1 MSGVSSRLRD
11 ILNNLKQKDDPSV
24 QLIAL
29 QELSE
34 ILLVSTEDNLSGH
47 FSPDAFVKELVALMQ
62 PSDFETENPEMML
75 LACRCLANLM
85 EALPAS
91 TANVVYGGAVPV
103 LCQKLL
109 EIHFIDLAEQA
120 LSTLEKISVEYP
132 ASIVRE
138 GGLTA
143 CLTYLEFF
151 ATSTQRTA
159 VTTAANCCRNIPE
172 DSFSVVKDVMPILL
186 NVLGSS
192 DQKVV
197 EQGSLCVTRVVE
209 SFRYHPNKLEELV
222 STDLLRAILR
232 LLLPGTTNLIGPS
245 IHTQFLRV
253 LAFTAK
259 ASPNLSAELFKMN
272 VVETLYQI
280 LTGVSPPSAT
290 DDVASKLDSV
300 VIMQALIHRTREQV
314 IETLNVIC
322 ELLPGLPREYDS
334 NLDDSFEGDVPS
346 APGSSSSTSRKKS
359 ANEKRIELL
368 EGCKD
373 EVRRFAIILFP
384 TLTDAFSST
393 INLSVRQKVLS
404 AQLKMLSNLDK
415 DILMEALRA
424 VPYASFLAAILS
436 QQDHPSLVN
445 YALQAAELLLV
456 RLDDIYRY
464 QFYREGV
471 IAEIAKLAAVEQP
484 KVESKP
490 ASTEAIQTDPP
501 ASANI
506 ETERKISEKE
516 GQNTGDGD
524 DEDHTSSDDDNE
536 DNEDENENEPRH
548 DHDDI
553 PEDVTASP
561 VSSRGST
568 MSLDGPP
575 RHAPS
580 ELSSMMN
587 IITLRA
593 KKFLDV
599 HENEKNSKSMKKKA
613 TKILASL
620 QSLASDIE
628 NFYLRQGPGNGVE
641 LFNTLAS
648 YFDGDVLESVTS
660 AELLNSEVVRVL
672 LEVFNNPDEPLAND
686 ARSAFLEVFMGR
698 TVAKKPKT
706 TTADSPA
713 TPFSLLIHKL
723 QDLLSRSEHFEVV
736 TVHQNT
742 FDGNRSS
749 AASMLAKQ
757 IRLKLV
763 ADDDSDIPRSFRN
776 IMVSIHAIAT
786 FKALDDYLRPRI
798 SMSDRSDRRPARARD
813 GLSGALAALA
823 AAGLPNPYAGV
834 PNAQA
839 RLAAAAAASQNTP
852 ATSTS
857 RTPRKSKSKTDPAA
871 TPASADQS
879 MTNTPQ
885 EKAPAR
891 RSSRRQQAQTEP
903 PPPPPPMQEEDS
915 LANALECADERQLS
929 EDDDM
934 EDSAA
939 LDAIVGDLEEDM
951 DEDSPSDPTAVNLE
965 VAVGGKVTARKED
978 GTRVATPSQTAP
990 NPSRSTSALQNAM
1003 AAQAALSTPP
1013 TSSRPMSYAAAV
1025 QAVPQDWH
1033 IEFSLDDKVIA
1044 NETTIYRAVHG
1055 TSNPVEDSSS
1065 RSVWSAIHPIKF
1077 KRVPGPPPPE
1087 PSSLSQAAEVST
1099 ETTASGIPAS
1109 LDKHPATSSILR
1121 LLNILHALN
1130 ANLDDVLAENKDT
1143 LKLNAEPLSQFVNTK
1158 LTAKLNRQLEEPLI
1172 VASNCLPSWSED
1184 LARLYPFLFPF
1195 ETRHLFLQSTSFGY
1209 ARSMT
1214 RWQNAQSADESRRDR
1229 HRDERPFLGRLQ
1241 RQKVRISRS
1250 KILES
1255 ALKVMELYG
1264 ASQSI
1269 LEVEYFEEVGTGL
1282 GPTLEFYSTVSKEFS
1297 KKKLK
1302 LWRETDAND
1311 ADEYAFGTRGLFPA
1325 PMSEEQA
1332 SNENGKRIL
1341 HLFKMLGKFVARSM
1355 IDSRIIDVSFNPTF
1369 FRIGD
1374 ESKPVTPSLG
1384 AVKTVDEQLAKSL
1397 KMIKKFAV
1405 AKKAIAE
1412 NGALTPA
1419 QKVTATEALEID
1431 GARIEDL
1438 SLDFTL
1444 PGYPIDLLPNG
1455 SQIAVTIDNV
1465 DLYLEKVIDMTLGSG
1480 VQRQVDAFRA
1490 GFTQVF
1496 PYSALSAFT
1505 PDELVML
1512 FGRIEEDWSL
1522 ETLMD
1527 SIKADHGFNMDSK
1540 SVKNL
1545 LQTMSELNLAERRD
1559 FLQFTTGSPKLPIG
1573 GFKSLTPMFTVVCKP
1588 SEPPYTS
1595 DDYLPSVMTCVNY
1608 LKLPD
1613 YSNLDAEYC
1622 PPLDTGT
1629 FLAIIADHDLADEA
1643 QVQNARMILDMIRQD
1658 AEIEEATGFDPSGSS
1673 GGNYANGDSENVE
1686 DKSSPAGRND
1696 DANRSISARSQ
1707 PGWSS
1712 VTDDASLSQG
1722 LSSLELEGSEFEE
1735 GEGNNG
1741 YTDSLEAM
1749 DDTSKEA
1756 FLLGTFPVLK
1766 PFDVKFSLKKAKGDI
1781 NLAINDLLTQAF
1793 LEETGSRR
1801 RGIEAFS
1808 EDSSMPAK
1816 SRKHK
1821 GKKRNGRRTE
1831 DSLSSPT
1838 SDSPVSPVGPSKW
1851 ETGRRDAEFICEK
1864 TGMPMQQVSSIYHK
1878 NGASVRTTILSILE
1892 IYPTIEDDSPEN
1904 AQMEINTMELSQDF
1918 PSLPRTH
1925 VRALVQLTHPSTSNA
1940 HELAKALTSQSAS
1953 KSTKPTIQIEFRPP
1967 PLNLDP
1973 SPSSPAKPFSIN
1985 AIHPTHLP
1993 SPNPSSPYPDT
2004 NPAPHLLARNT
2015 YFTQASTLYKKSKS
2029 SPLMGGAA
2037 AYYSQL
2043 GRDADARA
2051 KAASEAAAERL
2062 RRAGSTWTGGAGRGK
2077 DCKGEGWGVVGGGG
2091 RGEEEDWWKEGG
2103 ESV

>member
-1 MSGVSSRLRD
+1 MSSRITRASTRRAASSSEASGSSGSSLGSAATPASARSQTSSRKRKVPPREPSPAPELEAAKVVSPRRTKRQKLSESDPPLPPPAVSAAAPSRRKGTKGKTPAVMSSPGDSAGPSNDPPVTSSSKRKSARNKKNAADSPNNTPTTSRRSKKTVGNNKDLDNNSSNLADEKRPPPPPADDDDDGSDDIDEEEMARNYEGRDDDDDDDDDDPFGGFGAGGPPHGLSSTLRALSGMMSGVSTRLRD
-11 ILNNLKQKDDPSV
+11 ILSNLKQKDDPSV

-47 FSPDAFVKELVALMQ
+47 FSPDAFVKELVVLMQ
-62 PSDFETENPEMML
+62 PSDFGEENPEMML

-91 TANVVYGGAVPV
+91 TANVVYGGAVPI

-143 CLTYLEFF
+143 CLTYLDFF

-172 DSFSVVKDVMPILL
+172 DSFSVIRDVMPILL
-186 NVLGSS
+186 NVLSSS

-197 EQGSLCVTRVVE
+197 EQGSLCVSRVVE

-222 STDLLRAILR
+222 STDLLKAILR
-232 LLLPGTTNLIGPS
+232 LLLPGTTNLIGPN

-259 ASPNLSAELFKMN
+259 ASATLSAELFKMN

-280 LTGVSPPSAT
+280 LTGVSPPDTSE
-290 DDVASKLDSV
+290 DMASKIDSV
-300 VIMQALIHRTREQV
+300 VIMQALIHRPREQV

-322 ELLPGLPREYDS
+322 ELLPGLPRELEGSFGEIFDPDS
-334 NLDDSFEGDVPS
+334 NPALPNGT
-346 APGSSSSTSRKKS
+346 SSSSRKKS
-359 ANEKRIELL
+359 TNEKRIELL
-368 EGCKD
+368 EGCKQ
-373 EVRRFAIILFP
+373 EVKRFAIILFP

-393 INLSVRQKVLS
+393 VNLSVRQKVLT
-404 AQLKMLSNLDK
+404 AQLKMLTNLDK
-415 DILMEALRA
+415 DILVDALRS

-445 YALQAAELLLV
+445 YALQAAELLLT

-471 IAEIAKLAAVEQP
+471 IAEIAKLVTTESNEKSVEP
-484 KVESKP
+484 ATPTLEIVETNTAEKKVSEKP
-490 ASTEAIQTDPP
+490 AVAG
-501 ASANI
+501 N
-506 ETERKISEKE
+506 
-516 GQNTGDGD
+516 GD
-524 DEDHTSSDDDNE
+524 DEDDEDDSSDDDND
-536 DNEDENENEPRH
+536 DNENENEN
-548 DHDDI
+548 DDI
-553 PEDVTASP
+553 QEDASQSP

-568 MSLDGPP
+568 MSLDGPS
-575 RHAPS
+575 RQVTSDATTMQQLIA
-580 ELSSMMN
+580 E
-587 IITLRA
+587 RA
-593 KKFLDV
+593 KRFIEV
-599 HENEKNSKSMKKKA
+599 HETDKNSKSMKKKA
-613 TKILASL
+613 TKILTSL
-620 QSLASDIE
+620 QGLASEIE
-628 NFYLRQGPGNGVE
+628 AHYLHQGPGNGQD
-641 LFNTLAS
+641 LFTTLAS

-672 LEVFNNPDEPLAND
+672 LDIFNNPDERLSND

-698 TVAKKPKT
+698 NISKKSKSANT
-706 TTADSPA
+706 ESVA
-713 TPFSLLIHKL
+713 TPFSSLIHKL

-763 ADDDSDIPRSFRN
+763 ADDESEIPRPYRN

-798 SMSDRSDRRPARARD
+798 SMSERPRGSRRE

-823 AAGLPNPYAGV
+823 AAGNLSHLNSNFPNTHSRLLERGLASA
-834 PNAQA
+834 NAA
-839 RLAAAAAASQNTP
+839 TP
-852 ATSTS
+852 AAPTPSAS
-857 RTPRKSKSKTDPAA
+857 RAARKAKSKTAPAA
-871 TPASADQS
+871 TPASDEQS
-879 MTNTPQ
+879 AINTPQ
-885 EKAPAR
+885 EKPVSR
-891 RSSRRQQAQTEP
+891 RSSRRNQAQTEP
-903 PPPPPPMQEEDS
+903 PAPPPPPQEEDS
-915 LANALECADERQLS
+915 LARALECADERQLT
-929 EDDDM
+929 DDEDM
-934 EDSAA
+934 EESAA
-939 LDAIVGDLEEDM
+939 LDAIVDEMEDEM
-951 DEDSPSDPTAVNLE
+951 EDATPPDPTAVSLE
-965 VAVGGKVTARKED
+965 VAAGGKVTARKED
-978 GTRVATPSQTAP
+978 GTRVATPSQMPGSNPRTA
-990 NPSRSTSALQNAM
+990 SAF
-1003 AAQAALSTPP
+1003 AAAAAAAALSTP
-1013 TSSRPMSYAAAV
+1013 SASRPMSYAAAI
-1025 QAVPQDWH
+1025 QSVPQDWH
-1033 IEFSLDDKVIA
+1033 IEFSLDDKVLS
-1044 NETTIYRAVHG
+1044 NETTIYRAVH
-1055 TSNPVEDSSS
+1055 NPAGPVDEHTS
-1065 RSVWSAIHPIKF
+1065 RSVWSAVHPIKF
-1077 KRVPGPPPPE
+1077 KRVAGPPPPE
-1087 PSSLSQAAEVST
+1087 PSSVTQAAEAS
-1099 ETTASGIPAS
+1099 ELTASGIPAS

-1158 LTAKLNRQLEEPLI
+1158 LTAKLNRQLEEPLV

-1302 LWRETDAND
+1302 LWRETDTNEN
-1311 ADEYAFGTRGLFPA
+1311 DEYAFGLSGLFPA
-1325 PMSEEQA
+1325 PMSEDQA
-1332 SNENGKRIL
+1332 LNENGKRIL
-1341 HLFKMLGKFVARSM
+1341 HLFKMLGKFTARSM

-1374 ESKPVTPSLG
+1374 GSNPVNPSLG
-1384 AVKTVDEQLAKSL
+1384 AVKTVDAQLAKSL
-1397 KMIKKFAV
+1397 KLIKKFAV
-1405 AKKAIAE
+1405 AKKAIDE
-1412 NGALTPA
+1412 NPKLSPA
-1419 QKVTATEALEID
+1419 QKVDEAERLQID
-1431 GARIEDL
+1431 KVSIDDL
-1438 SLDFTL
+1438 GLDFTL
-1444 PGYPIDLLPNG
+1444 PGYSTIELLPNG
-1455 SQIAVTIDNV
+1455 ANIAVTIENV
-1465 DLYLEKVIDMTLGSG
+1465 ELYLDKVIDMTLGSG

-1496 PYSALSAFT
+1496 PFSALSAFT

-1545 LQTMSELNLAERRD
+1545 LQTMSELSLPERRD

-1613 YSNLDAEYC
+1613 YTDLD
-1622 PPLDTGT
+1622 
-1629 FLAIIADHDLADEA
+1629 
-1643 QVQNARMILDMIRQD
+1643 VM
-1658 AEIEEATGFDPSGSS
+1658 
-1673 GGNYANGDSENVE
+1673 
-1686 DKSSPAGRND
+1686 
-1696 DANRSISARSQ
+1696 
-1707 PGWSS
+1707 
-1712 VTDDASLSQG
+1712 
-1722 LSSLELEGSEFEE
+1722 
-1735 GEGNNG
+1735 
-1741 YTDSLEAM
+1741 
-1749 DDTSKEA
+1749 
-1756 FLLGTFPVLK
+1756 
-1766 PFDVKFSLKKAKGDI
+1766 
-1781 NLAINDLLTQAF
+1781 
-1793 LEETGSRR
+1793 RR
-1801 RGIEAFS
+1801 R
-1808 EDSSMPAK
+1808 M
-1816 SRKHK
+1816 
-1821 GKKRNGRRTE
+1821 
-1831 DSLSSPT
+1831 
-1838 SDSPVSPVGPSKW
+1838 
-1851 ETGRRDAEFICEK
+1851 
-1864 TGMPMQQVSSIYHK
+1864 
-1878 NGASVRTTILSILE
+1878 
-1892 IYPTIEDDSPEN
+1892 
-1904 AQMEINTMELSQDF
+1904 NT
-1918 PSLPRTH
+1918 
-1925 VRALVQLTHPSTSNA
+1925 
-1940 HELAKALTSQSAS
+1940 
-1953 KSTKPTIQIEFRPP
+1953 
-1967 PLNLDP
+1967 
-1973 SPSSPAKPFSIN
+1973 
-1985 AIHPTHLP
+1985 AI
-1993 SPNPSSPYPDT
+1993 
-2004 NPAPHLLARNT
+2004 
-2015 YFTQASTLYKKSKS
+2015 
-2029 SPLMGGAA
+2029 
-2037 AYYSQL
+2037 
-2043 GRDADARA
+2043 
-2051 KAASEAAAERL
+2051 
-2062 RRAGSTWTGGAGRGK
+2062 
-2077 DCKGEGWGVVGGGG
+2077 
-2091 RGEEEDWWKEGG
+2091 KEGQG
-2103 ESV
+2103 AFHLS